1 MTIRN
6 KAAIA
11 GIGQTEFS
19 KDSGRS
25 TLHMALEAILQA
37 LDDAG
42 LEPKGIDG
50 VVKMGANDDIFEI
63 DLARS
68 LGLPNLRFFAEIP
81 YGGGASCGTI
91 ACAAAAVV
99 SGMADVVVTF
109 RSLNE
114 RSERRFG
121 LSNLGGGLGGWM
133 QYKMPH
139 GLVTPAQ
146 WVAIFAQRYLYE
158 YGHTTEEFG
167 RVSVL
172 ARKHAATNPH
182 AMMYGRPITLEE
194 HQASRWIAEP
204 LRLLDCTLDTDGAC
218 AAIVVS
224 AEKAKRLEEEG
235 RRKMEHA
242 EEERGTRR
250 AEVGGTTQR
259 DRSGIEREDRGQSP
273 QPVLSEGGAAAEG
286 GGSGGV
292 PPTYSSRRRGEGGS
306 DPERRAVYIAAA
318 AQGTGSQTEMMTSYQ
333 RRSLSRLEEAEA
345 TARQLYRI
353 AELTPKDIDV
363 AEIYDHFTPFVLMA
377 LEAYGFAEPGK
388 APWLFREGRLELDG
402 EMPLNTHG
410 GHLGE
415 GYLHGFGHI
424 VEAVRQLRGTAANQA
439 REPKT
444 VLVTSGTGVPTSGL
458 ILSKE
463 GY

>member
-6 KAAIA
+6 RAAIA

-25 TLHMALEAILQA
+25 TLRMALEVILEA

-42 LEPKGIDG
+42 LKPEDVDG
-50 VVKMGANDDIFEI
+50 VVKMRANDDVFEI
-63 DLARS
+63 DLLRS
-68 LGLPNLRFFAEIP
+68 LNLSNLRFFNEVP
-81 YGGGASCGTI
+81 HGGGATCGTI
-91 ACAAAAVV
+91 AGAVAAVT

-121 LSNLGGGLGGWM
+121 ESSAGGGLGGWM
-133 QYKMPH
+133 QYNLPH

-146 WVAIFAQRYLYE
+146 WVAMFGQRYLHE
-158 YGHTTEEFG
+158 YGYTTEEFG

-172 ARKHAATNPH
+172 CRKHAATNPH

-194 HQASRWIAEP
+194 HQNSRWIAEP
-204 LRLLDCTLDTDGAC
+204 LRLLDCTLETDGAC

-224 AEKAKRLEEEG
+224 AEKAKRL
-235 RRKMEHA
+235 K
-242 EEERGTRR
+242 
-250 AEVGGTTQR
+250 
-259 DRSGIEREDRGQSP
+259 
-273 QPVLSEGGAAAEG
+273 GAPA
-286 GGSGGV
+286 
-292 PPTYSSRRRGEGGS
+292 
-306 DPERRAVYIAAA
+306 YIAAA
-318 AQGTGSQTEMMTSYQ
+318 AQGTGSRTEMMTSYQ
-333 RRSLSRLEEAEA
+333 RKSLTRLEEAEA
-345 TARQLYRI
+345 TAKELFRV
-353 AELTPKDIDV
+353 AELEPKEID
-363 AEIYDHFTPFVLMA
+363 AAQIYDHFTPMVLMA

-388 APWLFREGRLELDG
+388 APALLREGRLELGG

-424 VEAVRQLRGTAANQA
+424 VEGVRQVRGTAANQVA
-439 REPKT
+439 NAKT
-444 VLVTSGTGVPTSGL
+444 CLVTSGTAVPTSGI

-463 GY
+463 PY

>member
-25 TLHMALEAILQA
+25 TLRMALEAILEA

-42 LEPKGIDG
+42 LEPKDVDG
-50 VVKMGANDDIFEI
+50 VVKMHANDDIFEI
-63 DLARS
+63 DLLRN
-68 LGLPNLRFFAEIP
+68 LGLPNLRFFNEVP
-81 YGGGASCGTI
+81 HGGGASCGTI
-91 ACAAAAVV
+91 AGAVAAVV

-121 LSNLGGGLGGWM
+121 QSSAGGGLPHWM
-133 QYKMPH
+133 QYNIPH

-146 WVAIFAQRYLYE
+146 WIAIFGQRYLHE

-218 AAIVVS
+218 AAIIVS
-224 AEKAKRLEEEG
+224 AERAKRL
-235 RRKMEHA
+235 K
-242 EEERGTRR
+242 
-250 AEVGGTTQR
+250 
-259 DRSGIEREDRGQSP
+259 
-273 QPVLSEGGAAAEG
+273 GAPA
-286 GGSGGV
+286 
-292 PPTYSSRRRGEGGS
+292 
-306 DPERRAVYIAAA
+306 YIAAA
-318 AQGTGSQTEMMTSYQ
+318 AQGTGSRAEMMTSYQ
-333 RRSLSRLEEAEA
+333 RPEITRLEEAEA
-345 TARQLYRI
+345 TARELYRV
-353 AELTPKDIDV
+353 AELRPKDIGV
-363 AEIYDHFTPFVLMA
+363 AEIYDHFTPMVLMA
-377 LEAYGFAEPGK
+377 LEAYGFAAPGK
-388 APWLFREGRLELDG
+388 APELFQDGRLELDG

-424 VEAVRQLRGTAANQA
+424 VEAVRQIRGTAVNQA
-439 REPKT
+439 RDPK
-444 VLVTSGTGVPTSGL
+444 VCLVTSGTGVPTSGI

-463 GY
+463 PY

>member
-6 KAAIA
+6 KVAIA

-42 LEPKGIDG
+42 LRPEDVDG

-63 DLARS
+63 DLLRS
-68 LGLPNLRFFAEIP
+68 LNLSNLRFFSEVP
-81 YGGGASCGTI
+81 HGGGAACGTI
-91 ACAAAAVV
+91 AGAVAAVV

-121 LSNLGGGLGGWM
+121 QSNLGGGVTHWR
-133 QYKMPH
+133 QYYLPH

-146 WVAIFAQRYLYE
+146 WVAIFGQRYLYD
-158 YGHTTEEFG
+158 YGHSTEELG

-172 ARKHAATNPH
+172 CRKHAATNPH
-182 AMMYGRPITLEE
+182 AMMYERPITMED
-194 HQASRWIAEP
+194 HQNSRWIAEP
-204 LRLLDCTLDTDGAC
+204 LRLLDCCLDTDGAC

-224 AEKAKRLEEEG
+224 AEKAKSL
-235 RRKMEHA
+235 K
-242 EEERGTRR
+242 
-250 AEVGGTTQR
+250 TT
-259 DRSGIEREDRGQSP
+259 P
-273 QPVLSEGGAAAEG
+273 A
-286 GGSGGV
+286 
-292 PPTYSSRRRGEGGS
+292 
-306 DPERRAVYIAAA
+306 YIAAA
-318 AQGTGSQTEMMTSYQ
+318 AQGTGSRSEMMTSYQ
-333 RRSLSRLEEAEA
+333 RTSLARLEESEA
-345 TARQLYRI
+345 TAAQLYPM
-353 AELTPKDIDV
+353 AELTPQDIDV
-363 AEIYDHFTPFVLMA
+363 AQIYDPFTPMVLMQ
-377 LEAYGFAEPGK
+377 LEAYGFAEPGQ
-388 APWLFREGRLELDG
+388 APRLFHEGRLELDG
-402 EMPLNTHG
+402 GMPMNTHG

-424 VEAVRQLRGTAANQA
+424 VEGVRQIRGTAVNQV
-439 REPKT
+439 PDVKT
-444 VLVTSGTGVPTSGL
+444 CLVTSGVGVPTSAI

-463 GY
+463 AY